1 MSVQHHHHH
10 HHHHGSQDRSP
21 ERAPLPEV
29 GTRILFFADAASVH
43 TRRWVAAVVDRG
55 AEAIVITRQPAE
67 VPGAKEVIA
76 VAPGNDKLTWF
87 KALPEVR
94 RVAREVAQRFQPTL
108 VHGHYVTSYGLWAA
122 MCGLKLPTVLT
133 AWGSDILVTPRESR
147 LMRLVVAWS
156 LRHADLI
163 TADSFDMIDEIARY
177 HPQAPCHQI
186 LWGADTDVFTP
197 ALVDVDVP
205 AEPKHFDIVS
215 LRSWEPNYNID
226 TIVAGF
232 AQFAAQRPQAGAR
245 LHLLG
250 GGSLSDA
257 LRAQVAQL
265 GLQDQVQFHGR
276 VNDVQMVRAIQQSR
290 VSVSVPTSDATS
302 VSVLE
307 SMACGLP
314 VLASDLPANRQWVDE
329 QGGWIV
335 PVRDAQALTQA
346 LLLAHDHPEQ
356 SAQMGLHNR
365 ERIERDASRR
375 GQMDA
380 MWRLYQKLLH
390 PTVPRLQRKRAVTG

>member
-1 MSVQHHHHH
+1 MSVQHHHH

-21 ERAPLPEV
+21 ERAALPEV

-76 VAPGNDKLTWF
+76 IAPGSDKLTWF
-87 KALPEVR
+87 KALPELR

-163 TADSFDMIDEIARY
+163 TADSFDMIDEISRY

-197 ALVDVDVP
+197 ALVDVDAP

-226 TIVAGF
+226 TIVEAF
-232 AQFAAQRPQAGAR
+232 AQFAAQRPQARAR

-356 SAQMGLHNR
+356 SAQMGVHNR

>member
-1 MSVQHHHHH
+1 MSAVLSASAQPHAV
-10 HHHHGSQDRSP
+10 D
-21 ERAPLPEV
+21 V

-43 TRRWVAAVVDRG
+43 TRRWVAAVADRG
-55 AEAIVITRQPAE
+55 GAAVVITRQPGE
-67 VPGAKEVIA
+67 VPGAQEVICI
-76 VAPGNDKLTWF
+76 APGADKLSWF

-94 RVAREVAQRFQPTL
+94 RVAREVASRFQPTL

-122 MCGLKLPTVLT
+122 ACGLTCPKVLT

-156 LRHADLI
+156 LRRADLI
-163 TADSFDMIDEIARY
+163 TADSMDMIDEIARY

-186 LWGADTDVFTP
+186 LWGADTDLFTP
-197 ALVDVDVP
+197 VAPERRAPGFDV
-205 AEPKHFDIVS
+205 VS

-226 TIVAGF
+226 VIVDAF
-232 AQFAAQRPQAGAR
+232 ADFVQQRPQADAR

-250 GGSLSDA
+250 GGSLQDA
-257 LRAQVAQL
+257 LEQQVKQL
-265 GLQDQVQFHGR
+265 GLVDVVRFHGR
-276 VNDVQMVRAIQQSR
+276 VNDRAMVEAIQRSS

-314 VLASDLPANRQWVDE
+314 IVASDLPANRQWVDE
-329 QGGWIV
+329 QGGCIV
-335 PVRDAQALTQA
+335 PVRDAQALSHA
-346 LLLAHDHPEQ
+346 LQQLHDHPQ
-356 SAQMGLHNR
+356 QAARMGPHNR
-365 ERIERDASRR
+365 DRIERDASRR

-390 PTVPRLQRKRAVTG
+390 PCVPRIQRKRSVSG

>member
-1 MSVQHHHHH
+1 MSPPH
-10 HHHHGSQDRSP
+10 
-21 ERAPLPEV
+21 PEV
-29 GTRILFFADAASVH
+29 GTRILFFADASSVH
-43 TRRWVAAVVDRG
+43 TRRWVAAVVERG
-55 AEAIVITRQPAE
+55 AQAIVITRQPAE
-67 VPGAKEVIA
+67 VPGATEVIA
-76 VAPGNDKLTWF
+76 IAPGSDKLTWF

-94 RVAREVAQRFQPTL
+94 RVAREVAARFQPTL

-122 MCGLKLPTVLT
+122 VCGLKLPTVLT
-133 AWGSDILVTPRESR
+133 AWGSDILVTPRDSR

-163 TADSFDMIDEIARY
+163 TADSMDMIDEIARY

-186 LWGADTDVFTP
+186 LWGADTDVFMP
-197 ALVDVDVP
+197 MDAASAP
-205 AEPKHFDIVS
+205 GHFDIVS

-232 AQFAAQRPQAGAR
+232 ARFVAQRPQAQAR

-250 GGSLSDA
+250 GGSLSEA
-257 LRAQVAQL
+257 LHAQVAEL

-329 QGGWIV
+329 QGGWVV
-335 PVRDAQALTQA
+335 PVRDAEALSQA
-346 LLLAHDHPEQ
+346 LLLAHDHPVQ

-380 MWRLYQKLLH
+380 MWRLYQRLLH
-390 PTVPRLQRKRAVTG
+390 PTVPRQQRKRAVTG

>member
-1 MSVQHHHHH
+1 MSHRP
-10 HHHHGSQDRSP
+10 SQP
-21 ERAPLPEV
+21 NGAPVPEV

-76 VAPGNDKLTWF
+76 IAPGSDKLTWF

-163 TADSFDMIDEIARY
+163 TADSFDMIDEIAHY

-186 LWGADTDVFTP
+186 LWGADTDVFMP
-197 ALVDVDVP
+197 AEARAEAP
-205 AEPKHFDIVS
+205 AEPQHFDIVS

-226 TIVAGF
+226 TIVEGF

-356 SAQMGLHNR
+356 SAQMGVHNR

>member
-1 MSVQHHHHH
+1 MSAVLSASVQPHAV
-10 HHHHGSQDRSP
+10 D
-21 ERAPLPEV
+21 V

-43 TRRWVAAVVDRG
+43 TRRWVAAVADRG
-55 AEAIVITRQPAE
+55 GEAVVITRQPGE
-67 VPGAKEVIA
+67 VPGAKEVICI
-76 VAPGNDKLTWF
+76 APGADKLSWF

-94 RVAREVAQRFQPTL
+94 RVAREVAARFQPTL

-122 MCGLKLPTVLT
+122 ACGLTCPKVLT

-156 LRHADLI
+156 LRRADLI
-163 TADSFDMIDEIARY
+163 TADSMDMIDEIARY

-186 LWGADTDVFTP
+186 LWGADTDLFTP
-197 ALVDVDVP
+197 VAAARRAPGFDV
-205 AEPKHFDIVS
+205 VS

-226 TIVAGF
+226 VIVEAF
-232 AQFAAQRPQAGAR
+232 ADFVQQRPQADAR

-250 GGSLSDA
+250 GGSLQDA
-257 LRAQVAQL
+257 LEQQVKQL
-265 GLQDQVQFHGR
+265 GLVDVVRFHGR
-276 VNDVQMVRAIQQSR
+276 VNDRAMVEAIQRSS

-314 VLASDLPANRQWVDE
+314 IVASDLPANRQWVDE
-329 QGGWIV
+329 RGGCIV
-335 PVRDAQALTQA
+335 PVRDAHALSQALQQ
-346 LLLAHDHPEQ
+346 LHDHPQ
-356 SAQMGLHNR
+356 QAARMGPHNR
-365 ERIERDASRR
+365 DRIERDASRR

-390 PTVPRLQRKRAVTG
+390 PCVPRIQRKRSVSG

>member
-1 MSVQHHHHH
+1 MSRRP
-10 HHHHGSQDRSP
+10 DD
-21 ERAPLPEV
+21 APA
-29 GTRILFFADAASVH
+29 RILFFADADSVH
-43 TRRWVAAVVDRG
+43 TRRWVAAAVERG

-67 VPGAKEVIA
+67 VPGAREVIA
-76 VAPGNDKLTWF
+76 IAPGNDKLSWF
-87 KALPEVR
+87 KALPQVR
-94 RVAREVAQRFQPTL
+94 RVAREVAKRFKPTL

-147 LMRLVVAWS
+147 LMRAVVGWS

-163 TADSFDMIDEIARY
+163 TADSMDMLAEIARY
-177 HPQAPCHQI
+177 HPSAPCHQI
-186 LWGADTDVFTP
+186 LWGADTDKFVPGDPGEDF
-197 ALVDVDVP
+197 DV
-205 AEPKHFDIVS
+205 IS

-226 TIVAGF
+226 LILEAF
-232 AQFAAQRPQAGAR
+232 SRFLMLRPQSHAR

-250 GGSLSDA
+250 GGSMQATLEA
-257 LRAQVAQL
+257 RVQELRLLQQVR
-265 GLQDQVQFHGR
+265 FHGR
-276 VNDVQMVRAIQQSR
+276 VGDVEMVNAIQRSR

-314 VLASDLPANRQWVDE
+314 IIATDLAANRQWIDE
-329 QGGWIV
+329 RGGWIV
-335 PVRDAQALTQA
+335 PVRDVDAVTQA
-346 LLLAHDHPEQ
+346 LVHAYDHPEQ
-356 SAQMGLHNR
+356 AAQMGQHNR

-390 PTVPRLQRKRAVTG
+390 PCVPRMQRPRASAR

>member
-1 MSVQHHHHH
+1 MSAPSRGQHHAP
-10 HHHHGSQDRSP
+10 SP
-21 ERAPLPEV
+21 DV

-55 AEAIVITRQPAE
+55 AEAIVITRQPAD

-76 VAPGNDKLTWF
+76 IAPGSDKLTWF

-163 TADSFDMIDEIARY
+163 TADSLDMIDEIARY

-186 LWGADTDVFTP
+186 LWGADTDVFM
-197 ALVDVDVP
+197 P
-205 AEPKHFDIVS
+205 AEAAADPQHFDIVS

-226 TIVAGF
+226 TIVEGF
-232 AQFAAQRPQAGAR
+232 AQFAAQRPQARAR

-356 SAQMGLHNR
+356 SAQMGVHNR

-390 PTVPRLQRKRAVTG
+390 PCVPRLQRKRAVTG

>member
-1 MSVQHHHHH
+1 MSAVL
-10 HHHHGSQDRSP
+10 
-21 ERAPLPEV
+21 RASAPPHAVDV

-43 TRRWVAAVVDRG
+43 TRRWVAAVADRG
-55 AEAIVITRQPAE
+55 GEAVVITRQPGE
-67 VPGAKEVIA
+67 VPGAKEVICI
-76 VAPGNDKLTWF
+76 APGADKLSWF

-94 RVAREVAQRFQPTL
+94 RVAREVAARFQPTL
-108 VHGHYVTSYGLWAA
+108 VHGHYVTSYGMWAA
-122 MCGLKLPTVLT
+122 ACGLTCPKVLT

-156 LRHADLI
+156 LRRADLI
-163 TADSFDMIDEIARY
+163 TADSMDMIDEIARY

-186 LWGADTDVFTP
+186 LWGADTDLFTP
-197 ALVDVDVP
+197 VAAERRAPGFDV
-205 AEPKHFDIVS
+205 VS

-226 TIVAGF
+226 VIVEAF
-232 AQFAAQRPQAGAR
+232 ADFVQQRPQADAR

-250 GGSLSDA
+250 GGSLQDA
-257 LRAQVAQL
+257 LEQQVKQL
-265 GLQDQVQFHGR
+265 GLVDVVRFHGR
-276 VNDVQMVRAIQQSR
+276 VNDRAMVEAIQRSS

-314 VLASDLPANRQWVDE
+314 IVASDLPANRQWVDE
-329 QGGWIV
+329 RGGCIV
-335 PVRDAQALTQA
+335 PVRDAQALSQA
-346 LLLAHDHPEQ
+346 LQQLHDHPQ
-356 SAQMGLHNR
+356 QAARMGPHNR
-365 ERIERDASRR
+365 DRIERDASRR

-390 PTVPRLQRKRAVTG
+390 PCVPRIQRKRSVSG

>member
-1 MSVQHHHHH
+1 MSPPHP
-10 HHHHGSQDRSP
+10 D
-21 ERAPLPEV
+21 V
-29 GTRILFFADAASVH
+29 GTRILFFADASSVH
-43 TRRWVAAVVDRG
+43 TRRWVAAVAERG

-67 VPGAKEVIA
+67 VPGATEVIA
-76 VAPGNDKLTWF
+76 IAPGSDKLTWF

-133 AWGSDILVTPRESR
+133 AWGSDILVTPRDSR

-163 TADSFDMIDEIARY
+163 TADSLDMIDEIARY
-177 HPQAPCHQI
+177 HPAAPCHQI

-197 ALVDVDVP
+197 AD
-205 AEPKHFDIVS
+205 AASEPGHFDIVS

-226 TIVAGF
+226 TIVEAF

-257 LRAQVAQL
+257 LHAQVAQL

-329 QGGWIV
+329 QGGWVV

-346 LLLAHDHPEQ
+346 LLLAHDHPAQ

-380 MWRLYQKLLH
+380 MWRLYQRLLH
-390 PTVPRLQRKRAVTG
+390 PTVPRQQRKRAVTG

>member
-1 MSVQHHHHH
+1 MSPPH
-10 HHHHGSQDRSP
+10 
-21 ERAPLPEV
+21 PEV
-29 GTRILFFADAASVH
+29 GTRILFFADASSVH
-43 TRRWVAAVVDRG
+43 TRRWVAAVVERG
-55 AEAIVITRQPAE
+55 AQAIVITRQPAE
-67 VPGAKEVIA
+67 VPGATEVIA
-76 VAPGNDKLTWF
+76 IAPGSDKLTWF

-122 MCGLKLPTVLT
+122 VCGLKLPTVLT
-133 AWGSDILVTPRESR
+133 AWGSDILVTPRDSR

-163 TADSFDMIDEIARY
+163 TADSMDMIDEIARY

-186 LWGADTDVFTP
+186 LWGADTDVFMP
-197 ALVDVDVP
+197 MDAASAP
-205 AEPKHFDIVS
+205 GHFDIVS

-232 AQFAAQRPQAGAR
+232 ARFVAQRPQAQAR

-250 GGSLSDA
+250 GGSLSEA
-257 LRAQVAQL
+257 LHAQVAEL

-276 VNDVQMVRAIQQSR
+276 VNDVQMVQAIQQSR

-329 QGGWIV
+329 QGGWVV
-335 PVRDAQALTQA
+335 PVRDAEALSQA
-346 LLLAHDHPEQ
+346 LLLAHDHPVQ

-380 MWRLYQKLLH
+380 MWRLYQRLLH
-390 PTVPRLQRKRAVTG
+390 PTVPRQQRKRAVTG

>member
-1 MSVQHHHHH
+1 MSSPLRHP
-10 HHHHGSQDRSP
+10 GSPQTGT
-21 ERAPLPEV
+21 PLPDV

-76 VAPGNDKLTWF
+76 IAPGHDKLTWF

-186 LWGADTDVFTP
+186 LWGADTDVFMP
-197 ALVDVDVP
+197 LDVP
-205 AEPKHFDIVS
+205 ADASAAAEAKHFDIVS

-232 AQFAAQRPQAGAR
+232 AQFVAQRPQAGAR

-250 GGSLSDA
+250 GGSLGEA

-276 VNDVQMVRAIQQSR
+276 VNDAQMVRAIQQSR

-356 SAQMGLHNR
+356 SAQMGVHNR